1 MDIDLEIKIWA
12 DLEYR
17 LGREPLDSEFE
28 NAINRTL
35 LNLPYE
41 HDQWLEEVATG
52 N

>member
-1 MDIDLEIKIWA
+1 MDDLEIKIWA

-28 NAINRTL
+28 DALNRTI
-35 LNLPYE
+35 LNLPYD
-41 HDQWLEEVATG
+41 HDDYLEAVATS